1 MFENSW
7 GKKKLL
13 DGGLNSLSLSLL
25 ENMLP
30 RFLG

>member
-13 DGGLNSLSLSLL
+13 DGGLNSLSLL